1 MSNLRDATVVR
12 PPSLIKK
19 KKNGADKY
27 IFAPII
33 GMGGSIEILQV
44 QRFLVK
50 KIPRVL
56 IPRIVTDFLATRL
69 RGIKIKRH
77 WFGSGERKKLDER
90 KVYIKPVFL

>member
-1 MSNLRDATVVR
+1 MSNLRDATVVG

-44 QRFLVK
+44 QRLGK
-50 KIPRVL
+50 KNSASLNSPDRYGLPRYAS
-56 IPRIVTDFLATRL
+56 TWYKD
-69 RGIKIKRH
+69 
-77 WFGSGERKKLDER
+77 
-90 KVYIKPVFL
+90 